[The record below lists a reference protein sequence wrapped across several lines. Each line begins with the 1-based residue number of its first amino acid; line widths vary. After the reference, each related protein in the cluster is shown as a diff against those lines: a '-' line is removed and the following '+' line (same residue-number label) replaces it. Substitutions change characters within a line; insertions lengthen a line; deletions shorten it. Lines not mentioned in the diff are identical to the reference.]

1 MELRQIQSFITI
13 TQVMSFSKA
22 AELLGYSQSALTV
35 QIRQLEKELD
45 VRLFDRMG
53 KKISLTAQGRQFY
66 EHAGRVLQEV
76 NRARFSVKKE
86 EELHNPLHIGTLESI
101 CLSKLS
107 PIFHYFR
114 RHYPKV
120 PLKIT
125 VATPKELIE
134 KMEYNELDLIY
145 FLDRPRYNNRWR
157 KVMEVRE
164 PIVFVSSPSF
174 PWAGKQGIRVEELL
188 GEPFFLTEKNENYR
202 RELDEF
208 LESRDIVLTP
218 HLEISNTEFIINM
231 IKKNRGVSYLP
242 YFAVRES
249 VEAGE
254 LSVLDVRNFQMV
266 MYSQI
271 FYHKDKWKTEEMER
285 FIELAQMNLG

>member
-1 MELRQIQSFITI
+1 MELRQIQTFIAI

-22 AELLGYSQSALTV
+22 AELLGYSQSAVTV
-35 QIRQLEKELD
+35 QIRQLERELE
-45 VRLFDRMG
+45 VKLFERMG

-66 EHAGRVLQEV
+66 DYAGRVLQEV
-76 NRARFSVKKE
+76 NRAKYAVKKE
-86 EELHNPLHIGTLESI
+86 EDLHNPLHIGTLESI

-114 RHYPKV
+114 QHYPRV

-145 FLDRPRYNNRWR
+145 FLDRPRYNNRWQ

-164 PIVFVSSPSF
+164 PIVFVSAPSSPQ
-174 PWAGKQGIRVEELL
+174 AGKRGVQVEELL
-188 GEPFFLTEKNENYR
+188 GEPFFLTEKDENYR

-208 LESRDIVLTP
+208 LESRNITLTP
-218 HLEISNTEFIINM
+218 YLEISNTEFIINM
-231 IKKNRGVSYLP
+231 IKKNRGISYLP

-254 LSVLDVRNFQMV
+254 LAVLDVQDFHLV

-271 FYHKDKWKTEEMER
+271 FYHKDKWKTGEMER
-285 FIELAQMNLG
+285 FIELARMNLG

>member
-114 RHYPKV
+114 RNYPKV

-145 FLDRPRYNNRWR
+145 FLDRPRYNNRWK

-208 LESRDIVLTP
+208 LESRNIVLTP

-271 FYHKDKWKTEEMER
+271 FYHKDKWKTEEMDR